1 MPVIQTR
8 ALVGPSFESGESSLV
23 IRLLTPE
30 LGRLGVMLKGA
41 RSVRGGGSAGAMQP
55 LAEVEVAAYHREGA
69 ELATLRDVAVVK
81 THEALRTNLDR
92 FALGSF
98 LLDVALEALPPG
110 HAAPEL
116 FAFLSGSFDA
126 LEAVVE
132 SPPLTA
138 SGHALLRLL
147 SLLGV
152 EPLIDESLLDGR
164 WRAAAAAPGL
174 PGGSAPTAPP
184 APDGSARAH
193 SDPAAAAKPR
203 LFLMQVAEGLI
214 VAASGQTGPVAP
226 SSPRS
231 ASPPA
236 HRLSPM
242 PTHPEADDY
251 AVAAVLP
258 LPPPA
263 VRAIYDNQRT
273 PDDELPGLPAVSPA
287 HAIALLRAAIA
298 LARHHL
304 DIRPRSLR
312 YLEQTLFRRF
322 PLDTARGSE

>member
-1 MPVIQTR
+1 
-8 ALVGPSFESGESSLV
+8 
-23 IRLLTPE
+23 
-30 LGRLGVMLKGA
+30 
-41 RSVRGGGSAGAMQP
+41 MQP

-138 SGHALLRLL
+138 AAHALLRLL

-164 WRAAAAAPGL
+164 WRAAASAPGP

-193 SDPAAAAKPR
+193 SDSAAIPKPR
-203 LFLMQVAEGLI
+203 LFVLHVAEGLI
-214 VAASGQTGPVAP
+214 IAAPGHYRPPSPSP
-226 SSPRS
+226 SPYSSPASSPAPRS
-231 ASPPA
+231 PRPPPPPGHA
-236 HRLSPM
+236 QDDDDSA
-242 PTHPEADDY
+242 PT
-251 AVAAVLP
+251 AAAMLP

-287 HAIALLRAAIA
+287 QAVALLRAGIA

-312 YLEQTLFRRF
+312 YLEQALFRRF